1 MDFLDFAR
9 STFAARDFT
18 EDPIPDDLLYR
29 WLDVARFAPS
39 GGNRQ
44 GWRIVVVR
52 DAATKRQLAALC
64 RPTWNIYIAQR
75 QAGESPWSSVEPSA
89 LDLEQAAAT
98 DAPSPLLDDLE
109 HAPVVLVVGVDLRGL
124 ASMDKDLD
132 RVGIVS
138 GASVYPFVWHLL
150 LAARND
156 GYAGAMTTFLVAQER
171 DAQTLVGFPR
181 EVAIAAMVPLGRPVK
196 LLTKLSRAPVED
208 FARIG
213 RFDGPPLR
221 PTPGG

>member
-1 MDFLDFAR
+1 VDFLDFAR

-18 EDPIPDDLLYR
+18 DEPIPDDLLYR
-29 WLDVARFAPS
+29 WLEIARFAPS

-44 GWRIVVVR
+44 GWRVVVVR
-52 DAATKRQLAALC
+52 DAETKRQLADLG
-64 RPTWNIYIAQR
+64 RPTWNIYAAQR
-75 QAGESPWSSVEPSA
+75 AAGEFPWSSVEPSTV
-89 LDLEQAAAT
+89 DVERAAAT
-98 DAPSPLLDDLE
+98 DAPSPLLDRLDE
-109 HAPVVLVVGVDLRGL
+109 APVVLVVGVDLRVV

-156 GYAGAMTTFLVAQER
+156 GYAGSISTFLAPREADVQV
-171 DAQTLVGFPR
+171 LVGFPS

-196 LLTKLSRAPVED
+196 VLSKLSRHPVED
-208 FARIG
+208 FAHVG

-221 PTPGG
+221 PTTPS

>member
-1 MDFLDFAR
+1 M
-9 STFAARDFT
+9 
-18 EDPIPDDLLYR
+18 
-29 WLDVARFAPS
+29 
-39 GGNRQ
+39 
-44 GWRIVVVR
+44 
-52 DAATKRQLAALC
+52 
-64 RPTWNIYIAQR
+64 AQR

-98 DAPSPLLDDLE
+98 DVPSPLLDDLE

-138 GASVYPFVWHLL
+138 GASVYPFVWHPL

-156 GYAGAMTTFLVAQER
+156 GYAGAITTFLVAQER

-181 EVAIAAMVPLGRPVK
+181 KVAIAAMVPLGRPVK
-196 LLTKLSRAPVED
+196 LLDEARASTRRRTSPSR
-208 FARIG
+208 
-213 RFDGPPLR
+213 PLR
-221 PTPGG
+221 WSAPAAHAWRMSRHADDGS

>member
-18 EDPIPDDLLYR
+18 DEPIPDDLLYR

-44 GWRIVVVR
+44 GWRVVIIR
-52 DAATKRQLAALC
+52 DAQTKLQLAELC
-64 RPTWNIYIAQR
+64 RPTWNIYVAQR
-75 QAGESPWSSVEPSA
+75 GAGEFPWSSVEPSA
-89 LDLEQAAAT
+89 LDLDQAAAT
-98 DAPSPLLDDLE
+98 DAPSPLLDELD
-109 HAPVVLVVGVDLRGL
+109 HAPVVLVVGADLRVL
-124 ASMDKDLD
+124 ASIDKDLD

-156 GYAGAMTTFLVAQER
+156 GYAGAITTFLAAREA
-171 DAQTLVGFPR
+171 DAQILVGFPP
-181 EVAIAAMVPLGRPVK
+181 EVAIVAMVPLGRPVK
-196 LLTKLSRAPVED
+196 VLTKLSREPVEE
-208 FARIG
+208 FARVG

-221 PTPGG
+221 PTPSG